1 MSGPAV
7 PRPPR
12 WGRQTSI
19 LQPRQ
24 PAFWLFAVLLAFG
37 ALIFAIE
44 TAAMTSLATALLLS
58 WALMLAYAVPVAFL
72 VYRLDLFEREPKS
85 MLAGAILWGGLVA
98 TGLAIIANEAWL
110 SVIGKVTS
118 PDFATQW
125 GAAIVGPGV
134 EETLKLMGVVLLF
147 LIASDEFDGVMDGFV
162 YGAMVGL
169 GFTVFEDVSYFF
181 IAASSAPGVVSQAG
195 PVIDTFL
202 LRVGAGGLYS
212 HVLFTGLTGIGF
224 AYLVTQR
231 SIRLP
236 KRLSVAAL
244 CVAAGVAGHA
254 IWNSPLPDFVLDTP
268 RGVDP
273 SELQWILWAGLK
285 GMPFLILLGVL
296 VVLATRSEERN
307 YRAIVSGEPDP
318 MVVTDHE
325 MSSLGSLWARRS
337 ARSAASRLHGPA
349 AGRLVGQLQAAQIEY
364 ALIRSRSD
372 SLADPALDA
381 QRLKIR
387 WLRGQLAGTPYMPAL
402 LQAAGPAMPTAQ
414 AAPAAPAAATPTRAA
429 PQAGPLYAAVPQRA
443 ATTPIPTA
451 TQATHPSAATP
462 APPHATPAASTAAPQ
477 IHLVPAGGLA
487 AWPTPDGSRLPAL
500 VLPERL
506 ELVVEARH
514 GAWAEVRAAN
524 GWRGWVDGRLLIDP
538 RQAPRPP
545 ARP

>member
-37 ALIFAIE
+37 ALIFALE
-44 TAAMTSLATALLLS
+44 TAAMSSLSTALLLS

-72 VYRLDLFEREPKS
+72 ICRLDLFEREPKS

-98 TGLAIIANEAWL
+98 TGLAIFANEAWL

-181 IAASSAPGVVSQAG
+181 IAASSVPGAVSQAG
-195 PVIDTFL
+195 PVFDTFL

-231 SIRLP
+231 SVRLP
-236 KRLSVAAL
+236 RRLSVAAL

-254 IWNSPLPDFVLDTP
+254 IWNSPLTDFVLDTP
-268 RGVDP
+268 KGVDP
-273 SELQWILWAGLK
+273 SVLQWILWAGLK
-285 GMPFLILLGVL
+285 GMPFLLLLGVL

-307 YRAIVSGEPDP
+307 YRAIVAGEPDP

-337 ARSAASRLHGPA
+337 ARSAAARLHGAA

-372 SLADPALDA
+372 SLTDPALDA

-387 WLRGQLAGTPYMPAL
+387 WLRGQLAGTPYMPAV
-402 LQAAGPAMPTAQ
+402 LQAAGAAAPIAQLASPATAAPQ
-414 AAPAAPAAATPTRAA
+414 HGAAPAGA
-429 PQAGPLYAAVPQRA
+429 PQ
-443 ATTPIPTA
+443 
-451 TQATHPSAATP
+451 TQATHPSAPPAATAP
-462 APPHATPAASTAAPQ
+462 QPPAAPP

-487 AWPTPDGSRLPAL
+487 AWPTPDGSRLPVV

-524 GWRGWVDGRLLIDP
+524 GWRGWVDGRLLVDP
-538 RQAPRPP
+538 THTPRLVDDMGH
-545 ARP
+545 ARPHNSSAPGR